1 MRNLG
6 EEEIN
11 VRVKLTLRRIEPLSP
26 SCKGQ
31 KEVRWKNKKEEED
44 KKEEEEE
51 EGAAWGA
58 SGYRRQYSL
67 SPAKTLYAV

>member
-26 SCKGQ
+26 CKGQ
-31 KEVRWKNKKEEED
+31 KEVRWKNKKEEGD
-44 KKEEEEE
+44 KEEEEEE